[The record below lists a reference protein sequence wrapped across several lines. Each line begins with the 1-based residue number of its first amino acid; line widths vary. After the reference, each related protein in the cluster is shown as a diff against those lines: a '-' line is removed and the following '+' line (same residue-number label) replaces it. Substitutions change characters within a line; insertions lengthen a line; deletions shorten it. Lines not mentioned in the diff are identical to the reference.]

1 MNRGMTAEAKGWFEK
16 CVQTD
21 PLYRAQIESLGIS
34 DGVLLP
40 EHSLSSAARREG
52 EDPLAP
58 GGDVQEPLFAG
69 SREKKRG

>member
-34 DGVLLP
+34 D
-40 EHSLSSAARREG
+40 
-52 EDPLAP
+52 
-58 GGDVQEPLFAG
+58 
-69 SREKKRG
+69 